1 MRLCPMES
9 EQRPVTTPGSSNG
22 RIAGSEP
29 ADSGSSPLPG
39 MDWLEEDECFGLE
52 LGCICDVCNW
62 ERGF

>member
-1 MRLCPMES
+1 
-9 EQRPVTTPGSSNG
+9 
-22 RIAGSEP
+22 
-29 ADSGSSPLPG
+29 